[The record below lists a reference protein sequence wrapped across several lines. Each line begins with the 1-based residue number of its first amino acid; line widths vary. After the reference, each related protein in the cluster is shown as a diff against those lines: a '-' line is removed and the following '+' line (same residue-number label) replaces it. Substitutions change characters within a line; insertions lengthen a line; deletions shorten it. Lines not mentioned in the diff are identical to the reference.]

1 MVIASGGNA
10 GLAAACAAK
19 VLQIKCT
26 VFLPDGATQNTREL
40 LLRQNAEVVV
50 CGRHH
55 AEALQAAQSVVDRE
69 PNASVHIVHNPSAP
83 DQETTE

>member
-19 VLQIKCT
+19 VLQVRCT
-26 VFLPDGATQNTREL
+26 VFLPDGATQNTKDL

-50 CGRHH
+50 RGRHH
-55 AEALQAAQSVVDRE
+55 AEALQAAQSIVDRE
-69 PNASVHIVHNPSAP
+69 PNASVHIHGSPQPISA
-83 DQETTE
+83 